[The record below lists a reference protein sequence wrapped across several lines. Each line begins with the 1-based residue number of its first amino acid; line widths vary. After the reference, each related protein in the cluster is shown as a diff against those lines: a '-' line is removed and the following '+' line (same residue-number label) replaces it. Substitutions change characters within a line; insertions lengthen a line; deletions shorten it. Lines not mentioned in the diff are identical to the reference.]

1 MRNLQNDARI
11 PLHRVSSIPPAGAE
25 SKLSAPPEF
34 DAMPQPRLKILLSAF
49 ACSPYRGSEAAV
61 GWQYA
66 IHLAR
71 HHDVT
76 VLCGDV
82 EREKPTAKE
91 HARFK
96 QVSSLPPGLS
106 IVYVEP
112 SRATQICERIHRLS
126 LMWWMFYVAYNLWQR
141 SALRVARQLVRQDR
155 PDVVHHL
162 NMIGFR
168 EPGYLYT
175 LGIPFVLGPLGGAN
189 NTPHGYGSA
198 CGQENRLTGSLR
210 TVVNEIQKRIAWRPR
225 QAARAARHIWAA
237 TPRERAMVTEIW
249 GCEAE
254 LFPETGANPQPEFTP
269 RPPLDDAGRLR
280 VLWSGSHCQRKCL
293 PILIDALATPELSS
307 RVVVTVLGEGSE
319 TAAWKARA
327 VAKGVADSFVWKG
340 RVTHEE
346 AVRTLASNDVCVL
359 TSTREGT
366 PHVVLEALGA
376 GVPVICH
383 DACGMGLVVDDS
395 CGIKV
400 PLADFQSSVLGFRQA
415 LIQLVETP
423 DLIRSKSGRAH
434 ARATQFSWAA
444 KAAAISERYRQV
456 VTEATQAADR

>member
-1 MRNLQNDARI
+1 MPNLQNDDRNRAGGAAGI
-11 PLHRVSSIPPAGAE
+11 PLAE
-25 SKLSAPPEF
+25 PEIGLSAHPPS
-34 DAMPQPRLKILLSAF
+34 DTMPQPRLKILLSAF

-66 IHLAR
+66 VHLAR

-91 HARFK
+91 HARFQ
-96 QVSSLPPGLS
+96 QVFSLPPGLM

-112 SRATQICERIHRLS
+112 SRATQICERIHRLP

-141 SALRVARQLVRQDR
+141 SALREAQKLVLQNR

-189 NTPHGYGSA
+189 NTPRGYGSA
-198 CGQENRLTGSLR
+198 CGRQNRLSGSLR
-210 TVVNEIQKRIAWRPR
+210 TFVNEIQKRIVGRARK
-225 QAARAARHIWAA
+225 AARAARHIWAA
-237 TPRERAMVTEIW
+237 TPREREMVTEIW
-249 GCEAE
+249 GLEAE

-269 RPPLDDAGRLR
+269 RRPFDDAGRLR
-280 VLWSGSHCQRKCL
+280 VLWSGIHCQRKCL
-293 PILIDALATPELSS
+293 PILIDAVATHELSS

-319 TAAWKARA
+319 TAAWQARA
-327 VAKGVADSFVWKG
+327 VAKGVAESFVWKG

-400 PLADFQSSVLGFRQA
+400 PLADFQSSVRGFRQA
-415 LIQLVETP
+415 LLQLIENA
-423 DLIRSKSGRAH
+423 DLIRAKSEGAH
-434 ARATQFSWAA
+434 VRATQFSWAA

-456 VTEATQAADR
+456 VSEATQAADR

>member
-1 MRNLQNDARI
+1 
-11 PLHRVSSIPPAGAE
+11 
-25 SKLSAPPEF
+25 
-34 DAMPQPRLKILLSAF
+34 
-49 ACSPYRGSEAAV
+49 V